1 MKAETQQK
9 MAQAMASGF
18 GMPLEIALQP
28 GTTLVEG
35 EKKKADSWNTLF
47 PVGEQVRLVL
57 APDLIQPVKDVLAAL
72 PAGHR
77 LTVDDLKAA
86 WGDNA
91 IEVGTEEFYVLEEDG
106 FKPFT
111 PAEPAIARQ
120 LTADDQAAFE
130 AFQAA
135 CPQVDV
141 DTADVGL
148 DHEAAF
154 GVLDGERIVAV
165 ASGYEWIGCLD
176 VGILTD
182 PAYRGQG
189 MGKAAVSACCAYFLP
204 KERPVFYRHETD
216 NVGSGKIAVALG
228 YTHLATVYSFRRV

>member
-77 LTVDDLKAA
+77 LTVDDVHRHAL
-86 WGDNA
+86 
-91 IEVGTEEFYVLEEDG
+91 
-106 FKPFT
+106 
-111 PAEPAIARQ
+111 ARQ
-120 LTADDQAAFE
+120 LPGDGQADYSAANNDHIVHLTTPLSSAIFVL
-130 AFQAA
+130 
-135 CPQVDV
+135 PQ
-141 DTADVGL
+141 
-148 DHEAAF
+148 F
-154 GVLDGERIVAV
+154 S
-165 ASGYEWIGCLD
+165 ASGVAYGLCQFVRTGPVD
-176 VGILTD
+176 RLTGLVD
-182 PAYRGQG
+182 
-189 MGKAAVSACCAYFLP
+189 
-204 KERPVFYRHETD
+204 
-216 NVGSGKIAVALG
+216 IASIEQ
-228 YTHLATVYSFRRV
+228 HF